1 MSRPLQRPTTV
12 LDFEKPILEL
22 ELRVEKLRAL
32 APDDADVARTL
43 GELEKQVERLRRET
57 FARLTRWQVVQ
68 LARHPARPSPLDYL
82 EALVPDLMELHGDR
96 ATGDDPAIIGGVG
109 TVGGRGCVVIAH
121 ARGRDDLEQQ
131 ERLYGMPRPAGF
143 RKAARL
149 ASMAS
154 RLGLPIITFVDTPG
168 AWPGA
173 DAEEQ
178 GQAMAIA
185 ACLEAFASVR
195 TPIVSCVV
203 GEGGSGGALALALS
217 DALLMQAYAT
227 FAVISPEACSSILYR
242 DGSHAEQTAE
252 ALRLT
257 APDLVSLQLVDELV
271 PEPPGGAH
279 RDIPQAAKMM
289 GEAIV
294 RHLDALV
301 AMPEETRLAARWKRL
316 KAYGEPALRAAT

>member
-1 MSRPLQRPTTV
+1 MSRPPQRPRTV

-32 APDDADVARTL
+32 ADNDPDVASTL

-68 LARHPARPSPLDYL
+68 LARHPGRPSPLDYM
-82 EALVPDLMELHGDR
+82 EALVPDFVELHGDR
-96 ATGDDPAIIGGVG
+96 ATGDDPAIIGGLG
-109 TVGGRGCVVIAH
+109 TVAGHACVVLAH
-121 ARGRDDLEQQ
+121 ARGRDEQEQQ
-131 ERLYGMPRPAGF
+131 ERLFGMPRPAGF

-149 ASMAS
+149 ATTAS
-154 RLGLPIITFVDTPG
+154 QLGLPILTFVDTPG

-195 TPIVSCVV
+195 TPVVACVV

-217 DALLMQAYAT
+217 DALLMQEYAT

-242 DGSHAEQTAE
+242 DGSHAEETAE
-252 ALRLT
+252 SLRLT

-271 PEPPGGAH
+271 PEPAGGAH
-279 RDIPQAAKMM
+279 RNVAEAASLL
-289 GEAIV
+289 GEAV
-294 RHLDALV
+294 ARQLDALV
-301 AMPEETRLAARWKRL
+301 ALPEDVRLAARWRRL
-316 KAYGEPALRAAT
+316 KAYGAPALQ